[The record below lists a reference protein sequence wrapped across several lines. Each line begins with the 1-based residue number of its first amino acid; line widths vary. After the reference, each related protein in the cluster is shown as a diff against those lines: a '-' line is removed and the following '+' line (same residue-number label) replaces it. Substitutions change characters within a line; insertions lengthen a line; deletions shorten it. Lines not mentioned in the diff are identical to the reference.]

1 MRSPRIV
8 VGRLNWVATL
18 VVGAIAYL
26 LIRVGA
32 VRAARGYLR
41 TLAGLAAFG
50 LFMALVT
57 GTLRIDPTDTF
68 EAIKAVGLRQ
78 QVVATAPQV
87 PAPAPVPG
95 TATRKLSISV
105 RIGSEADRSEFDRL
119 KAALLPDR
127 YVVGDAELAG
137 TPVDHSEIRYCDPE
151 SGPDADAL
159 AALLTAKLE
168 IPFAVRR
175 TETCEPPKGRD
186 TLDVW
191 IHSAP

>member
-1 MRSPRIV
+1 MYSELMGFSEA
-8 VGRLNWVATL
+8 GRQLVALLATWVLLAVL

-57 GTLRIDPTDTF
+57 
-68 EAIKAVGLRQ
+68 
-78 QVVATAPQV
+78 
-87 PAPAPVPG
+87 G